1 MNLVKNENTHTHSH
15 QRLHEPSFWD
25 EKNIVSIASDNNLF
39 FVSSLIF
46 GSITNCCDIDYYVW
60 NSTVKNLS
68 LHQNQYKIINL
79 NLFGIDFDEP
89 TILFNGHHHHHH
101 SRISKKTI

>member
-1 MNLVKNENTHTHSH
+1 MY
-15 QRLHEPSFWD
+15 Q
-25 EKNIVSIASDNNLF
+25 SIMSQ
-39 FVSSLIF
+39 
-46 GSITNCCDIDYYVW
+46 NCCNIDYYVW

-101 SRISKKTI
+101 SRISKIFLTQMHHNLIE